1 MFEVGQLVYTNR
13 EIRGWF
19 NYSVKAAIP
28 ANLRGKIVGITNA
41 CDTLEDVVYEVEFDR
56 EFGRYNINHT
66 NLKLG

>member
-1 MFEVGQLVYTNR
+1 MFQIGQFVYTNR

-28 ANLRGKIVGITNA
+28 ANLRGKIVGIAVSSDNI
-41 CDTLEDVVYEVEFDR
+41 ESVVYEVEFDR

-66 NLKLG
+66 SLKLG